1 LKKYRGNPPS
11 LIIHMHPTHFRFD
24 KQEGSFSYKS
34 PMRIMIDHL
43 KLRTIPHD
51 LSDFFAVSNVP
62 FYEGCMIVQVYD
74 HKTTAPSQGSNR
86 ANTGSGKTAPFSVH
100 NSNAYL
106 TPSPYVPFP
115 KESQASKGRN
125 HPEVENDSSG
135 NKTAEQKDK
144 ENMPAPAVPADGQR
158 GKSVV
163 QAKKPKIFT
172 VVLHPTAVSKYADIV
187 ITAADSRSNIT
198 DSRQDPLTG
207 GPLSA
212 TVPPTPSTAILPPTP
227 LTSMAPPAKRLK
239 KAKVELD
246 GSNIHTA
253 ESQITLATT
262 APLILEPVHSAKES
276 AALLDAL
283 AHPMHSDKPPSP
295 KTRKRTVAEMEADEA
310 LAAEQERYMLILD
323 ERLSSSTTGAQGGAN
338 PADSDGQA
346 GGASFEPRFE
356 RFKAI
361 ENIRNSHEEAK
372 KAEKARQLE
381 AERKMAQERERER
394 LRIDAEKRDHEKMRQ
409 QNLNLAAVRQQQ
421 ERRAMAQQ
429 MSNQAGGMPQAQG
442 QHAHP
447 NNGQMGNGIQ
457 TQPQRFQQTHQVS
470 QAQASSPI
478 VRNGTPLNN
487 SSPSVNNV
495 GNMAMQ
501 NSNSSMAGSP
511 PRPSSVVHQNQA
523 PMSATSNGMTTQR
536 SQQSH
541 AGTPRMPNTT
551 PNIQSTPI
559 SRPLSQTPRMNQA
572 SPPQG
577 PMAQVPM
584 MMNGGHQPINA
595 QQQAA
600 MLAHQQQMRQNVMR
614 QQQQANIN
622 SMAMANGQPMT
633 PAQQQQRYMMMQAAV
648 AQGNHMQ
655 NPAMM
660 AQNYQQRMAGMGMQ
674 QSQGLPPG
682 AMPQNMGFNQGMPVN
697 MANMNMQQIQQIH
710 LQQQAAQQAQQQQQA
725 HIQAAQQAQAQGQGQ
740 VQLTPQQMMHM
751 QVQRH
756 TQTLIQTQLP
766 QLQAQY
772 PGGVP
777 QEMLAELKT
786 RCHQNALAVVT
797 SNMRKRQ
804 IMAQQQQQQQQNAMA
819 QRNAMQ
825 MQNGMGMQGQG
836 M

>member
-1 LKKYRGNPPS
+1 
-11 LIIHMHPTHFRFD
+11 
-24 KQEGSFSYKS
+24 
-34 PMRIMIDHL
+34 MIDHL

-51 LSDFFAVSNVP
+51 LSEFFAVSNVP

-74 HKTTAPSQGSNR
+74 HKTTAPSQGSSR

-115 KESQASKGRN
+115 KESQTSKSRN
-125 HPEVENDSSG
+125 PPEAENDLSGKTKSS
-135 NKTAEQKDK
+135 EQKDK
-144 ENMPAPAVPADGQR
+144 ENMPAPAAPADSQR
-158 GKSVV
+158 GKAGV
-163 QAKKPKIFT
+163 QAKKPKVFT
-172 VVLHPTAVSKYADIV
+172 VVLHPTAVSKYADLA
-187 ITAADSRSNIT
+187 ITAVDSRSNNT
-198 DSRQDPLTG
+198 DSRQDAIAG

-239 KAKVELD
+239 KSKVELD

-262 APLILEPVHSAKES
+262 APLMLEPVHT
-276 AALLDAL
+276 AAEAAVLLETL

-323 ERLSSSTTGAQGGAN
+323 ERLSSSTAGAQGGAN

-381 AERKMAQERERER
+381 AERKIAQERERER
-394 LRIDAEKRDHEKMRQ
+394 LRIEADKRDNENLRQ
-409 QNLNLAAVRQQQ
+409 QQSLLSNSAAVRQQQ
-421 ERRAMAQQ
+421 ETARRAQQ
-429 MSNQAGGMPQAQG
+429 MNNQAGGMSQAQG
-442 QHAHP
+442 QHSHP
-447 NNGQMGNGIQ
+447 QNNGLINNGIQ
-457 TQPQRFQQTHQVS
+457 NQPQRFHHQQVS

-478 VRNGTPLNN
+478 VRNGTPMNH

-495 GNMAMQ
+495 GNMPIQ

-511 PRPSSVVHQNQA
+511 PRPSSVVHQNHA
-523 PMSATSNGMTTQR
+523 PMSATSHGMTTQR

-541 AGTPRMPNTT
+541 AGTPRMPNAT

-559 SRPLSQTPRMNQA
+559 SRAISQTPRMSQA

-577 PMAQVPM
+577 PMAPVPM
-584 MMNGGHQPINA
+584 QMMNGGHQQPINPA
-595 QQQAA
+595 QQAA
-600 MLAHQQQMRQNVMR
+600 MIAHQQQIRQNAMR
-614 QQQQANIN
+614 QQQQQANLN
-622 SMAMANGQPMT
+622 NMAMANGQAMT
-633 PAQQQQRYMMMQAAV
+633 PAQQQQQQRYMMMQAAV

-655 NPAMM
+655 NPNMM
-660 AQNYQQRMAGMGMQ
+660 AQNYSQRLGGMVMQ
-674 QSQGLPPG
+674 QPQGQPQG

-697 MANMNMQQIQQIH
+697 MANMNMQQIQQMH
-710 LQQQAAQQAQQQQQA
+710 MQQQAAQQAQQQQQA
-725 HIQAAQQAQAQGQGQ
+725 HIQAAQHAQGQGR
-740 VQLTPQQMMHM
+740 VPLTPQQMMQM

-756 TQTLIQTQLP
+756 TQTLFQTQLP
-766 QLQAQY
+766 QLQVQY
-772 PGGVP
+772 GGNVP
-777 QEMLAELKT
+777 QEVLSQLKAS
-786 RCHQNALAVVT
+786 CHQNAVVVVT
-797 SNMRKRQ
+797 NNMRKRQ
-804 IMAQQQQQQQQNAMA
+804 IMVQQQQQNAMA
-819 QRNAMQ
+819 QQNAMQ

>member
-1 LKKYRGNPPS
+1 
-11 LIIHMHPTHFRFD
+11 
-24 KQEGSFSYKS
+24 
-34 PMRIMIDHL
+34 MRIMIDHL

-51 LSDFFAVSNVP
+51 LSEFFAVSNVP
-62 FYEGCMIVQVYD
+62 FYEGCMIIQIYD
-74 HKTTAPSQGSNR
+74 HKTTVPSQGSNR

-125 HPEVENDSSG
+125 PPEVENDLSG
-135 NKTAEQKDK
+135 KTKTSEQKDK
-144 ENMPAPAVPADGQR
+144 ENMPAPVVPADVHR
-158 GKSVV
+158 GKAGVHS
-163 QAKKPKIFT
+163 KKPKVFT
-172 VVLHPTAVSKYADIV
+172 VVLHPTAVSKYADLA
-187 ITAADSRSNIT
+187 ITAVDSRSNNT
-198 DSRQDPLTG
+198 DRQDAIAG

-227 LTSMAPPAKRLK
+227 LTSMAPPAKRPK
-239 KAKVELD
+239 KTKIELD

-262 APLILEPVHSAKES
+262 APLILEPVHNAVES
-276 AALLDAL
+276 AALLEAL
-283 AHPMHSDKPPSP
+283 THPMHSDKPPSP

-323 ERLSSSTTGAQGGAN
+323 ERLSSSTAGAQGGAN

-356 RFKAI
+356 RFKTI
-361 ENIRNSHEEAK
+361 ENIRNSHEETK

-381 AERKMAQERERER
+381 AERKTAQERERER
-394 LRIDAEKRDHEKMRQ
+394 LRIEAEKRDQDKMRQ
-409 QNLNLAAVRQQQ
+409 QNLLNNSAAVRQQQ
-421 ERRAMAQQ
+421 QEAARRAMAAQQ
-429 MSNQAGGMPQAQG
+429 MGNQAGGMPQAQG

-447 NNGQMGNGIQ
+447 QNNGLMGSGIQ
-457 TQPQRFQQTHQVS
+457 TQPQRFHQQQVS

-478 VRNGTPLNN
+478 VRNGTPQNH

-495 GNMAMQ
+495 GNMPIQ

-511 PRPSSVVHQNQA
+511 PRPSSVVHQNHA
-523 PMSATSNGMTTQR
+523 PMSATSHGMVSQR

-541 AGTPRMPNTT
+541 AGTPRMPNST
-551 PNIQSTPI
+551 PNMQSTPI
-559 SRPLSQTPRMNQA
+559 NRPISQTPRMSQA

-584 MMNGGHQPINA
+584 QMMNGGHQPINP

-600 MLAHQQQMRQNVMR
+600 MMAHQQQMRQNALR
-614 QQQQANIN
+614 QQQANLN

-660 AQNYQQRMAGMGMQ
+660 AQNYSQRLAGIGMQ
-674 QSQGLPPG
+674 QPQGLPQG

-710 LQQQAAQQAQQQQQA
+710 MQQQAAQQAQQQQQA
-725 HIQAAQQAQAQGQGQ
+725 HIQAAQQAQGQGR
-740 VQLTPQQMMHM
+740 VQLTPQQIM
-751 QVQRH
+751 QMQIQRH
-756 TQTLIQTQLP
+756 TQALFQTQLP
-766 QLQAQY
+766 QIQAQY
-772 PGGVP
+772 PGGNVP
-777 QEMLAELKT
+777 QEVLAQLKAG
-786 RCHQNALAVVT
+786 CQQNALAVVT
-797 SNMRKRQ
+797 NNMRKKQ
-804 IMAQQQQQQQQNAMA
+804 IMAQQQQQNAMA
-819 QRNAMQ
+819 QQNAMQ